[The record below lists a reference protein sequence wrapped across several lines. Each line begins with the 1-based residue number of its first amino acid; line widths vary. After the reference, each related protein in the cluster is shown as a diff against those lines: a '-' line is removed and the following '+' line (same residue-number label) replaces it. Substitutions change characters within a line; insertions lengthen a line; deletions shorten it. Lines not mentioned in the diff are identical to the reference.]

1 MESLVP
7 AAFFTFIALH
17 IAFGSVG
24 LVAFWVPVIGRKGGA
39 AHKRWGKVFT
49 WTMLATGTAAVGIS
63 LCTLIDP
70 IGTHP
75 HLVEAGPQW
84 IRGIFGWMMQGLAIL
99 TINLAWY
106 GWQTVRHKDDRE
118 SQREW
123 RNIALQALLIAG
135 TARRFAAQALRARGQ
150 GRQRLDGGA
159 IVPTRPSLGCFGALL
174 DPAEQALLAWG
185 EKGYIL

>member
-49 WTMLATGTAAVGIS
+49 WTMLATGTAAIGIS

-84 IRGIFGWMMQGLAIL
+84 IRGIFGWMMQGLAVL

-106 GWQTVRHKDDRE
+106 GHSCLVNRQDHRRNLEWRNLGLQVLLLAVSLNCIWQSLRIGHLGDTIGKHATEVGGGSRRLGARRRHYHDRE
-118 SQREW
+118 SD
-123 RNIALQALLIAG
+123 
-135 TARRFAAQALRARGQ
+135 RR
-150 GRQRLDGGA
+150 
-159 IVPTRPSLGCFGALL
+159 P
-174 DPAEQALLAWG
+174 
-185 EKGYIL
+185 